1 MTATDAQTLRVAAP
15 AKINLTL
22 HVTGRRD
29 DGYHLLDSLVV
40 FAGVFDRVS
49 VAPADRLSLEVR
61 GPNAEALAAVPEKD
75 NIVLR
80 AAWALAGLTGSGK
93 GAHVT
98 LHKTLPV
105 AAGIGGG
112 SADAAAAL
120 HGLMRLWGV
129 APPRDDLMR
138 VAAGLGADVPVCLRG
153 RAACVGGIGEDLK
166 EAPPLPA
173 AWLLL
178 VNPGVPLST
187 PAVFQARTGDFSKPV
202 ALNDAPRDAYALA
215 NALTA
220 RRNDL
225 TAAAI
230 SLAPEIGEALAAIG
244 ALPGCLLSRM
254 SGSGATC
261 WGLFATEY
269 DCRAAAKAL
278 RAARPGWWIEPAP
291 LLTEVD
297 PFRLAEA
304 PALAR

>member
-1 MTATDAQTLRVAAP
+1 MPASISPPVRVAAP

-40 FAGVFDRVS
+40 FAGVFDRVT
-49 VAPADRLSLEVR
+49 VAPAERLSLEVL
-61 GPNAEALAAVPEKD
+61 GPNAEALAAVPQKD

-80 AAWALAGLTGSGK
+80 AAWALAGLTGSTQ
-93 GAHVT
+93 GARIT
-98 LHKTLPV
+98 LHKSLPV

-120 HGLMRLWGV
+120 QGLMRLWSV
-129 APPRDDLMR
+129 APPRDDLLR
-138 VAAGLGADVPVCLRG
+138 LATGLGADVPVCLRG
-153 RAACVGGIGEDLK
+153 RATCVGGIGEDLRD
-166 EAPPLPA
+166 APPLPA

-187 PAVFQARTGDFSKPV
+187 PAVFQARTGAFTQPV
-202 ALNDAPRDAYALA
+202 PMTDTPRDAHALA
-215 NALTA
+215 QALTA

-230 SLAPEIGEALAAIG
+230 SLAPEIGQALAAIG

-269 DCRAAAKAL
+269 DCRAAARAL
-278 RAARPGWWIEPAP
+278 RQSQPGWWIEPAP
-291 LLTEVD
+291 MLTDVD